1 MSQNLERN
9 EHTLDDRPDIAV
21 LDDKTSDAAV
31 GDSDAG
37 RDVTYPTV
45 SVIITTYLMARW
57 DWLQECMTSALT
69 QTVPALEVIVVVDHN
84 QELLER
90 IVSEVPGVIAVP
102 NIGGRGVSGARNS
115 GVKASRGEV
124 VAFLDDDAVVTPDWL
139 ATLLRHIVQP
149 DVVGVGCYS
158 DGLWENPCPAWFPL
172 EFGWTIGV
180 SYAGLPDE
188 PTAMRNVWT
197 CAMLVKRNAFEVVD
211 GFREDF
217 GKIGNRSLPEDT
229 DLCLR
234 IAAVQENA
242 VWMWDPAKVMKHRV
256 PAGRATFGYL
266 LSRCFLQGW
275 GKAAMARMDGFDE
288 STSSERSY
296 AVRTLPAGVR
306 HGLADAVRGDFSGL
320 ARSGAIA
327 AAFATAVAGYCWYE
341 LESLRHRR
349 PRLALSA
356 TCAGLIR
363 RGRRISAGDC
373 AAAGSDAARA
383 IILPP
388 PEDLANSG
396 AGGAVP
402 PGPGHSVAGNG
413 AGGQPRRGRQGT
425 RAPRSLRYVS
435 ASVPACPT
443 TGRAARP
450 NTPW

>member
-1 MSQNLERN
+1 MTQNLEFN
-9 EHTLDDRPDIAV
+9 EKTLNDRPEIAV
-21 LDDKTSDAAV
+21 LEDKTNDDAV

-37 RDVTYPTV
+37 RNVTYPTV
-45 SVIITTYLMARW
+45 SVIITTYLMSRW
-57 DWLQECMTSALT
+57 DWLQECMDSALA

-84 QELLER
+84 QELLEK
-90 IVSEVPGVIAVP
+90 IVREVPGVVAVP

-158 DGLWENPCPAWFPL
+158 DGLWENPCPSWFPG

-180 SYAGLPDE
+180 SYAGLPDK
-188 PTAMRNVWT
+188 PTAVRNVWT

-234 IAAVQENA
+234 IAAVQDNA
-242 VWMWDPAKVMKHRV
+242 VWMWDPAKVMKHRA

-288 STSSERSY
+288 STSSERYY
-296 AVRTLPAGVR
+296 ALRTLPAGVGR
-306 HGLADAVRGDFSGL
+306 GLADALHGDFSGL

-327 AAFATAVAGYCWYE
+327 AAFSTAVAGYCWYE
-341 LESLRHRR
+341 LGSLRHRR
-349 PRLALSA
+349 
-356 TCAGLIR
+356 
-363 RGRRISAGDC
+363 
-373 AAAGSDAARA
+373 AAS
-383 IILPP
+383 
-388 PEDLANSG
+388 
-396 AGGAVP
+396 
-402 PGPGHSVAGNG
+402 
-413 AGGQPRRGRQGT
+413 
-425 RAPRSLRYVS
+425 S
-435 ASVPACPT
+435 ASS
-443 TGRAARP
+443 AA
-450 NTPW
+450 